1 MSSISQ
7 HISPDLI
14 RLERTSIIYD
24 VTDIVFSLKQHIP
37 PPGGLLLA
45 EVSLVLHRSH
55 GQSKYAVY
63 LPTRRRMNR
72 SSTFME
78 SWRSCPT
85 AFLLR
90 SGECLP
96 RHLVRIHFSRCARGF
111 FAPHPLFVTF
121 PGFERK
127 YLQRNFELAENRLFA
142 TVHRLLRQSSYRTIL
157 AFLLFSED
165 HCFRVFKQ
173 GELLRLTSY
182 VSANLRM
189 AKGLMSR
196 LSSVSYRPNADLES
210 PVSSASLSSVQPFST
225 RKSFSRSA
233 TVNLMFISPSLPIG
247 ASPYYI
253 MLLSISVD
261 FSLFCPA
268 FPSFW
273 IYGRERLF
281 SLKCACKQSTAP

>member
-78 SWRSCPT
+78 SWRFCPT

-96 RHLVRIHFSRCARGF
+96 RHLVRIHFSRYARGC
-111 FAPHPLFVTF
+111 FASHPLFLTF
-121 PGFERK
+121 LRFH
-127 YLQRNFELAENRLFA
+127 NREF
-142 TVHRLLRQSSYRTIL
+142 QKF
-157 AFLLFSED
+157 FL
-165 HCFRVFKQ
+165 
-173 GELLRLTSY
+173 
-182 VSANLRM
+182 
-189 AKGLMSR
+189 
-196 LSSVSYRPNADLES
+196 
-210 PVSSASLSSVQPFST
+210 
-225 RKSFSRSA
+225 SFSRIA
-233 TVNLMFISPSLPIG
+233 FF
-247 ASPYYI
+247 
-253 MLLSISVD
+253 LLLTACWVI
-261 FSLFCPA
+261 FSLFASCNSVSGLFDKNSSNTMA
-268 FPSFW
+268 YSAD
-273 IYGRERLF
+273 ERCYSASRNILISMDF
-281 SLKCACKQSTAP
+281 IASASTSTDSSAMV

>member
-78 SWRSCPT
+78 SWRFCPT

-96 RHLVRIHFSRCARGF
+96 RHLVRIHFSRCARGC
-111 FAPHPLFVTF
+111 FASHPLFLTF
-121 PGFERK
+121 LRFH
-127 YLQRNFELAENRLFA
+127 NREF
-142 TVHRLLRQSSYRTIL
+142 QKF
-157 AFLLFSED
+157 FLSFSN
-165 HCFRVFKQ
+165 RVFPSMDRK
-173 GELLRLTSY
+173 
-182 VSANLRM
+182 VP
-189 AKGLMSR
+189 
-196 LSSVSYRPNADLES
+196 LSSL
-210 PVSSASLSSVQPFST
+210 
-225 RKSFSRSA
+225 
-233 TVNLMFISPSLPIG
+233 I
-247 ASPYYI
+247 
-253 MLLSISVD
+253 
-261 FSLFCPA
+261 
-268 FPSFW
+268 
-273 IYGRERLF
+273 
-281 SLKCACKQSTAP
+281 

>member
-78 SWRSCPT
+78 SWRFCPT

-90 SGECLP
+90 SGEFLP
-96 RHLVRIHFSRCARGF
+96 RHPFVFIFQGALNPDINSRLIRKT
-111 FAPHPLFVTF
+111 TF
-121 PGFERK
+121 PHL
-127 YLQRNFELAENRLFA
+127 YRNENR
-142 TVHRLLRQSSYRTIL
+142 V
-157 AFLLFSED
+157 
-165 HCFRVFKQ
+165 
-173 GELLRLTSY
+173 LTS
-182 VSANLRM
+182 
-189 AKGLMSR
+189 
-196 LSSVSYRPNADLES
+196 
-210 PVSSASLSSVQPFST
+210 
-225 RKSFSRSA
+225 
-233 TVNLMFISPSLPIG
+233 
-247 ASPYYI
+247 
-253 MLLSISVD
+253 
-261 FSLFCPA
+261 
-268 FPSFW
+268 
-273 IYGRERLF
+273 
-281 SLKCACKQSTAP
+281 LKQKFF

>member
-63 LPTRRRMNR
+63 LPTRRRINR

-78 SWRSCPT
+78 SWRFCPT

-96 RHLVRIHFSRCARGF
+96 RHLVRIHF
-111 FAPHPLFVTF
+111 
-121 PGFERK
+121 
-127 YLQRNFELAENRLFA
+127 
-142 TVHRLLRQSSYRTIL
+142 
-157 AFLLFSED
+157 
-165 HCFRVFKQ
+165 FK
-173 GELLRLTSY
+173 
-182 VSANLRM
+182 V
-189 AKGLMSR
+189 
-196 LSSVSYRPNADLES
+196 
-210 PVSSASLSSVQPFST
+210 
-225 RKSFSRSA
+225 
-233 TVNLMFISPSLPIG
+233 
-247 ASPYYI
+247 
-253 MLLSISVD
+253 
-261 FSLFCPA
+261 
-268 FPSFW
+268 
-273 IYGRERLF
+273 RERLF
-281 SLKCACKQSTAP
+281 RLSSLIPDFSEISQPGISKIFSEFFKDRFFPLADSLLGDIQLIRQLQFGQRAVR